1 MRLMAIAL
9 AAAGAVSLLSAA
21 IPARAD
27 EVITKRVI
35 IHHPHHY
42 YAYHHHWHP
51 YHHGSTTIVTETVH
65 H

>member
-9 AAAGAVSLLSAA
+9 AAVGAVSLLAA
-21 IPARAD
+21 TIPARAD
-27 EVITKRVI
+27 EVVTKRVI
-35 IHHPHHY
+35 IHHPHHHY
-42 YAYHHHWHP
+42 YAYHHP